1 MANKMGKFR
10 KTVVVTTAVLA
21 AGVLST
27 GGYAQKNK
35 QTEISSESAEKDLV
49 TPEQLGL
56 ADGEYTAE
64 GQLEGGSGRA
74 AITSPVSLK
83 IKNGKMTAVI
93 EFSSPYYDYMVVD
106 GERYEP
112 ENTEGNSVFTIPL
125 AGFDAGNTVIA
136 DTVAMSEPHEI
147 EYEIVLDSST
157 LKSGAAEADTD
168 GKTDGDADE
177 EAEKTSEIKEM
188 ESSSGT
194 AEQTDGTLT
203 NAGLEHEIAD
213 LPGLTY
219 DHSMD
224 LSYATQ
230 FAVDYYNDD
239 YALITIAQEGQYLVV
254 PEGAEVPEGL
264 DSSITVLQQPL
275 DQIYLVATSSMD
287 LFRAIGGIDHIT
299 LSGTDVNGWY
309 IEEAKE
315 ALENGSMTYA
325 GKYSAPDYEL
335 ILSKG
340 CDLAIESTMIYHS
353 PDVRE
358 KLEEFGIPV
367 LVEHSSY
374 ESDPLGRMEWIKLY
388 SVLLDKEKEAEEYF
402 NSQTE
407 MLADVLGAENTEKT
421 VAFFSI
427 NSNGYVTVR
436 KTGDY
441 ISRMIEMAG
450 GRYIFQDLGNDNAL
464 STMNM
469 QMEEF
474 YAGACDADY
483 IIYNSAIE
491 SELHSLDELLAKSSL
506 LADFK
511 AVKNGNVWCTQK
523 SLFQETTGISTM
535 IADIHTMLTNDDP
548 ELTQLS
554 YMYRLS

>member
-1 MANKMGKFR
+1 MKRFQ
-10 KTVVVTTAVLA
+10 KTVATATLLLA

-27 GGYAQKNK
+27 SGYAKENE
-35 QTEISSESAEKDLV
+35 QTEAVSEEAQTDLV

-56 ADGEYTAE
+56 SDGEYTAE
-64 GQLEGGSGRA
+64 GHLVGGSGKA
-74 AITSPVSLK
+74 SITSPVSLTVK
-83 IKNGKMTAVI
+83 DGKMTAVI
-93 EFSSPYYDYMVVD
+93 EFSSPYYDYMIVD
-106 GERYEP
+106 GEKYEP
-112 ENTEGNSVFTIPL
+112 ENTEGNSVFSIPL
-125 AGFDAGNTVIA
+125 AGFDAGNPVTA

-147 EYEIVLDSST
+147 EYEIVLDST
-157 LKSGAAEADTD
+157 TIESGSKTEKKEAAT
-168 GKTDGDADE
+168 E
-177 EAEKTSEIKEM
+177 EAETASEE
-188 ESSSGT
+188 ET
-194 AEQTDGTLT
+194 AESAENTEESA
-203 NAGLEHEIAD
+203 AGGKTGLDHEIAEI
-213 LPGLTY
+213 PGLTY
-219 DHSMD
+219 DHSME
-224 LSYATQ
+224 LEYATQ

-239 YALITIAQEGQYLVV
+239 YALITVADEGEYLVV
-254 PEGAEVPEGL
+254 PEGADVPEGL
-264 DSSITVLQQPL
+264 DNSITVLQQPL

-388 SVLLDKEKEAEEYF
+388 AVLLDKETEAEDYF
-402 NSQTE
+402 NSQTD
-407 MLADVLGAENTEKT
+407 MLSDVLGAENTEKT

-441 ISRMIEMAG
+441 ISKMIELAG

-491 SELHSLDELLAKSSL
+491 SELHSLDELLSKSSL

-535 IADIHTMLTNDDP
+535 IADMHTMLTSDDP
-548 ELTQLS
+548 NLTQLS